1 MTYLIH
7 LAQMLNR
14 LKVSCMTVFDPLM
27 QFLEEARARHFPNPM
42 SMALIDMK
50 MPTTGKLV
58 WQRLRVLRKI
68 QSTTA

>member
-7 LAQMLNR
+7 LTQVLNR
-14 LKVSCMTVFDPLM
+14 LKVSCMTVFDSLM

-50 MPTTGKLV
+50 TPRGKLV

>member
-7 LAQMLNR
+7 LTQVLNR

-42 SMALIDMK
+42 SMAFIDMK
-50 MPTTGKLV
+50 TPTGKLV